1 MATRLRLCRL
11 PAHQYAA
18 PDAAGQPLSLGYP
31 AIRPLL
37 ARLLP
42 DITVALFAEPVPSA
56 DGQSIDWCSSL
67 PGQPVPLAS
76 LGAAEQAPVL
86 TRLRERLEQTQA
98 IATRLGQTGDGANAD
113 RLTRMAVEPAPEQ
126 IYVQNGEPVMVG
138 WGCHGA
144 LPAAASMPA
153 AAAMAVPAAAATAV
167 AAPAPA
173 PAAAAEEE
181 QPAARRPWW
190 RWLLWLLPLLLLL
203 AGILYFLRFC
213 QEPPPPEPKKEEPP
227 KAEEPKT
234 PEDLSDLKEKIRKA
248 EEELQKRLD
257 ACPVPEVLPKEL
269 PKEPDPFPP
278 VKTEPPKE
286 EPKPEPVKPE
296 PPKPEKKPEPP
307 KPVPP
312 KPEPPKAE
320 APKPTPPKEEPKQA
334 QACPPKAKPW
344 EKPEVA
350 ILLDASGSMG
360 LPATLNNADARALA
374 QKAAMGDPAAR
385 ARLTGGKGSRL
396 EVAKDSVA
404 DLTRTIPPEVDLGLL
419 VFGRC
424 EGTDNYKFF
433 SNAERPQMVAQVQ
446 KIQTQEG
453 TPLARGLERAGN
465 MIDGVSV
472 PGTIVV
478 VSDGEDSCG
487 GDPCAVAR
495 ALKQKKPNLK
505 INVISVDGSGTGK
518 CMAEISGGRVLRP
531 REGENWDDLMLR
543 ATDQAPRPPGCP

>member
-18 PDAAGQPLSLGYP
+18 TDAVGQPLSLGYP
-31 AIRPLL
+31 AVRSLL
-37 ARLLP
+37 GRLLP
-42 DITVALFAEPVPSA
+42 DVTVALFAEPVPTA
-56 DGQSIDWCSSL
+56 DGQSVDWCSSL
-67 PGQPVPLAS
+67 PGQPVLLSS
-76 LGAAEQAPVL
+76 LSPAEQAPVL
-86 TRLRERLEQTQA
+86 IRLRERLEQVQL
-98 IATRLGQTGDGANAD
+98 IATRLGQSGDTANAD
-113 RLTRMAVEPAPEQ
+113 RVMRMAVEPAAEQ
-126 IYVQNGEPVMVG
+126 IYVQNGEPVIVG

-144 LPAAASMPA
+144 LPAAA
-153 AAAMAVPAAAATAV
+153 AVPAAAPVAAAAV
-167 AAPAPA
+167 AAPA
-173 PAAAAEEE
+173 AAAVTET
-181 QPAARRPWW
+181 AARRPWG

-203 AGILYFLRFC
+203 AALLYFLRSC
-213 QEPPPPEPKKEEPP
+213 QEQPPLPEPKKDDPP
-227 KAEEPKT
+227 KQEEPKK
-234 PEDLSDLKEKIRKA
+234 PEDLSDLKEKIRRA
-248 EEELQKRLD
+248 EEDLQKRLD
-257 ACPVPEVLPKEL
+257 ACPAPEVLPKEL

-278 VKTEPPKE
+278 VKE
-286 EPKPEPVKPE
+286 EPKKPE
-296 PPKPEKKPEPP
+296 PPKPEPPKQDPPKPEK

-312 KPEPPKAE
+312 KPEPPKQE
-320 APKPTPPKEEPKQA
+320 VPKPEPAKQDPPKQQA
-334 QACPPKAKPW
+334 QACPPKPKAW

-350 ILLDASGSMG
+350 ILLDASGSMA
-360 LPATLNNADARALA
+360 LPATLSNADARALA
-374 QKAAMGDPAAR
+374 KRAAMGDPAAR

-396 EVAKDSVA
+396 EVAKDSVG

-465 MIDGVSV
+465 MIDGVTV

-518 CMAEISGGRVLRP
+518 CMAEISGGRVLMP

>member
-11 PAHQYAA
+11 PADQYAA

-31 AIRPLL
+31 AVHALL
-37 ARLLP
+37 GRLLP
-42 DITVALFAEPVPSA
+42 DVTVALFAEPVPTA
-56 DGQSIDWCSSL
+56 DGQSVDWCSSL
-67 PGQPVPLAS
+67 PGQPVPLTS
-76 LGAAEQAPVL
+76 LGAAEQAAVL
-86 TRLRERLEQTQA
+86 TRLRERLEQVQA
-98 IATRLGQTGDGANAD
+98 IAARLGQAGDSANAD
-113 RLTRMAVEPAPEQ
+113 RVTRMAVEPAAEQ
-126 IYVQNGEPVMVG
+126 IYVQNGEPVIVG
-138 WGCHGA
+138 WGSHGA
-144 LPAAASMPA
+144 LPVGATVSRAAA
-153 AAAMAVPAAAATAV
+153 AVPAAAAVAAV
-167 AAPAPA
+167 AAPASAAATEP
-173 PAAAAEEE
+173 AAAEEA
-181 QPAARRPWW
+181 PARRPWW
-190 RWLLWLLPLLLLL
+190 RWLLWLLPLLILL
-203 AGILYFLRFC
+203 AAILYFLRYC

-227 KAEEPKT
+227 KAEEAKK
-234 PEDLSDLKEKIRKA
+234 PEDLSDLQEKIRRA
-248 EEELQKRLD
+248 EDELKKRLD
-257 ACPVPEVLPKEL
+257 ACPAPEVLPKEL

-278 VKTEPPKE
+278 VKQ
-286 EPKPEPVKPE
+286 EPKPEPPKPE

-307 KPVPP
+307 KPAPVKPDVPKTEPP
-312 KPEPPKAE
+312 KPEPPKPE
-320 APKPTPPKEEPKQA
+320 PPKQQA
-334 QACPPKAKPW
+334 QACPPKPKAW

-360 LPATLNNADARALA
+360 LPATMSNADARSLA
-374 QKAAMGDPAAR
+374 QRAAMGDPAAR
-385 ARLTGGKGSRL
+385 ARLSGGKGSRL

-433 SNAERPQMVAQVQ
+433 SNAERPQMVAQVER
-446 KIQTQEG
+446 IQTQEG

-518 CMAEISGGRVLRP
+518 CMAEISGGRVLKP
-531 REGENWDDLMLR
+531 RDGENWDDLMLR